1 MILFVS
7 YYPVYNVDSTN
18 EHKSLISI
26 KTFHISLFTRSVF
39 SCTTAAF
46 LFVIGVT

>member
-39 SCTTAAF
+39 SCTTATF